1 VDDRLDAHLELAAL
15 PREELVRRA
24 YRLVLRRD
32 PEPGAA
38 DRPVSAATLLR
49 ELVSSE
55 EFERLRALDDALAA
69 ALATEGSPRFL
80 EAPAG
85 SDERAVEIPWA
96 LARARGAARVLDV
109 GSAHAEPAYLAALLR
124 LGTADLV
131 GVDAAEAEIPGMRT
145 VVADV
150 RSLPFEDGCFD
161 VVLCVSTLE
170 HVGRDNRVYGLDEER
185 DAEGIGAAL
194 EELRRVLSP
203 DGRLVATV
211 PTGEPED
218 HGWFVQL
225 DPDGWNARFV
235 AAGVRVLEEE
245 VYAAGEAGWRAAP
258 SFDPADV
265 RYRGGSSGAAAV
277 LCVSLGP
284 VSGARRLARRARAA
298 VARPAAGGAG
308 HPPPPAPRAAAA
320 G

>member
-1 VDDRLDAHLELAAL
+1 MDDRLDAHLELASL
-15 PREELVRRA
+15 PRDEFVRRA

-38 DRPVSAATLLR
+38 DRAVSPATLLR
-49 ELVSSE
+49 DLVASE
-55 EFERLRALDDALAA
+55 EFERLRALDDAIAA
-69 ALATEGSPRFL
+69 ALAADGSPRFL
-80 EAPAG
+80 EAPPG
-85 SDERAVEIPWA
+85 SDERTIEIPWA
-96 LARARGAARVLDV
+96 LARAREAARVLDV

-124 LGTADLV
+124 LGVADLV
-131 GVDAAEAEIPGMRT
+131 GVDRAEAEIPGLRT

-150 RSLPFEDGCFD
+150 RSLPFEDASFD

-170 HVGRDNRVYGLDEER
+170 HVGRDNRVYGLAEER
-185 DAEGIGAAL
+185 DSEGIARAL
-194 EELRRVLSP
+194 EELRRVLDS

-225 DPDGWNARFV
+225 DPEAWNAHFV
-235 AAGVRVLEEE
+235 GAGFRVLEEE

-258 SFDPADV
+258 SFEPAGV
-265 RYRGGSSGAAAV
+265 HYRGGGEGASAV
-277 LCVSLGP
+277 LCASLVP
-284 VSGARRLARRARAA
+284 VSGARRLVRRVRAA
-298 VARPAAGGAG
+298 VAPSGAAGTGS
-308 HPPPPAPRAAAA
+308 PPPSPQRSEAA